1 MSSSVSTDRTL
12 KVGQTVQILGRNTKG
27 RVAYVGV
34 TNFAAGKWV
43 GVILDEPKGK
53 NNGTIKGYS
62 YFKCADNHGVFVRP
76 SQLIPTV
83 DVVPHNNT
91 PAPAPAHAPAPHS
104 TRSSDYGHVPIA
116 PKTTKLNRTKSFLSS
131 SSQSLL
137 SSPTHSEHLRSKTTV
152 SPSESFGF
160 VETGFL
166 EILRPQFTP
175 GQPMRSPSFS
185 MINNEEQKIVDD
197 LKVEV
202 RDLSQELELI
212 KRQRQDEKRKLQE
225 CDKLKIQ
232 CEQLLEFKIKIME
245 SHANLQREL
254 QRVRQEARET
264 QEAKSRCLQEFNE
277 LSENVELLTLDKE
290 MAEEKADTLQM
301 ELDIALERIEE
312 LVLDVEILKNENSD
326 SHLSSTEIAIP
337 SSGELKK
344 LQQHNHRLKETV
356 IRLRD
361 VIAQDKQELQKVNK
375 ELETK
380 ASEITELQKTKVK
393 LSMRID
399 AMEFQIM
406 DLHEQVDAALGAESM
421 VESLTE
427 SKLELEERVK
437 LMEEEVAELEALEE
451 IHEQIIESN
460 HDLEMDLREEIDM
473 LGATNKALLRDK
485 DAALETIYDRD
496 ITIIKFRE
504 LVKILNEQL
513 TAREKDLE
521 AAADDFVVIPLENEP
536 KIDFTKLFTES
547 KAYSRAIDVQ
557 LSQMQLQETRDLS
570 DLLLSFMPDDF
581 KVRGGDYDAIQVQLL
596 LNRFIFKSDII
607 QNEIREKFPSTV
619 DFDKDSIFEGFSIHR
634 FAFRSRCLYHVS
646 SLQMILH
653 QMIYGLNNCEHET
666 LMRAA
671 IYKAEMLNNEKYIDG
686 IIELLKSGQL
696 DENSSTEDIER
707 CSNFF
712 SVMYSTI
719 IHLDSNDLINEH
731 QLYTDIVETFERG
744 CDSIMT
750 SAGIIQTLIQIGQ
763 ETTDSYCLL
772 QFLMENLAKFK
783 ANLRALRRKLPREH
797 KYEFYAIS
805 RDQFN
810 GMRVVNETF
819 GKLLQILHCTSKQA
833 IHEISSM
840 KCEDSSEVSI
850 PHDVLWKMLY
860 SNCSRIYQET
870 DKSPVTNF
878 QFVIDVINEEMSHIL
893 QNIQEAEKANLNNA
907 QTKCIRSNPVLIRAN
922 QVKQQLEEIKKLTAA
937 LEYRE
942 AEIKQLKLTSKKK
955 LNELSEMQVRK
966 DMAERNLTKL
976 QHDFDV
982 TIENLK
988 QCIDETQEH
997 IDNRERQCADSISL
1011 LEEKI
1016 SKMESAT
1023 LELKDHLKSKACTAT
1038 LDDLN
1043 SMQEVSL
1050 LKTVLKEERD
1060 ERIRIQGKELKLALK
1075 KLTPISVPQP
1085 RDKELE
1091 RLEKDIKTLKNDWIL
1106 SYIIDNRKFKTNIKT
1121 KSELM
1126 AQDILGEYFKR
1137 NPHRAAE
1144 SDFSIFPSIEV
1155 TNAFRV

>member
-53 NNGTIKGYS
+53 NNGTIKGYC
-62 YFKCADNHGVFVRP
+62 YFKCSDNYGVFVRP
-76 SQLIPTV
+76 SQLIPTAENV
-83 DVVPHNNT
+83 
-91 PAPAPAHAPAPHS
+91 APVAA
-104 TRSSDYGHVPIA
+104 SSDYGHVPVA

-131 SSQSLL
+131 SSHSLM

-264 QEAKSRCLQEFNE
+264 HEAKSRCMHEFNE

-312 LVLDVEILKNENSD
+312 LVLDVEILKNENTSD
-326 SHLSSTEIAIP
+326 SNLPASENLIP

-380 ASEITELQKTKVK
+380 SSEISELQKTKVK

-406 DLHEQVDAALGAESM
+406 DLHEQVDAALGAETM
-421 VESLTE
+421 VETLTE

-460 HDLEMDLREEIDM
+460 HDIEMDLREEIDM
-473 LGATNKALLRDK
+473 LSATNKALLRDK

-504 LVKILNEQL
+504 LVKILNDQL
-513 TAREKDLE
+513 AAREKDLE

-536 KIDFTKLFTES
+536 KIDFNKLFTES

-557 LSQMQLQETRDLS
+557 LSQMQLQESKDLS

-581 KVRGGDYDAIQVQLL
+581 KIRGGDYDAIQVQLL
-596 LNRFIFKSDII
+596 LARFIFKSDII

-646 SLQMILH
+646 SLQLILH

-671 IYKAEMLNNEKYIDG
+671 IYKTEMLNNEKYIDG
-686 IIELLKSGQL
+686 IIDLLKAGQL
-696 DENSSTEDIER
+696 DENSSTEEIER

-712 SVMYSTI
+712 SVMYTTI

-744 CDSIMT
+744 CDSVMT

-763 ETTDSYCLL
+763 ETTESYCLL

-833 IHEISSM
+833 IQEISLL
-840 KCEDSSEVSI
+840 KCGDSSEVSI
-850 PHDVLWKMLY
+850 PHDTLWKMLC
-860 SNCSRIYQET
+860 SNCSKIYQES

-893 QNIQEAEKANLNNA
+893 QNIQEAEKANLSNA
-907 QTKCIRSNPVLIRAN
+907 HTKCIRSNPVLIRAN

-937 LEYRE
+937 LDYRE

-976 QHDFDV
+976 QHDFDL
-982 TIENLK
+982 TIESLK
-988 QCIDETQEH
+988 LCIEETQEH
-997 IDNRERQCADSISL
+997 IDNRERQCAESISA
-1011 LEEKI
+1011 LEEKLVN
-1016 SKMESAT
+1016 MEKTT
-1023 LELKDHLKSKACTAT
+1023 LELKEHLKSKASTAT
-1038 LDDLN
+1038 IDDLN
-1043 SMQEVSL
+1043 SMQELTL
-1050 LKTVLKEERD
+1050 LKTVLKEERH
-1060 ERIRIQGKELKLALK
+1060 ERIQTQAKELKRALRR
-1075 KLTPISVPQP
+1075 LTPITVPKP
-1085 RDKELE
+1085 RDKKLESLE
-1091 RLEKDIKTLKNDWIL
+1091 RDIKTLKNDWIL
-1106 SYIIDNRKFKTNIKT
+1106 SYIIDNRQFKTNIKT

-1126 AQDILGEYFKR
+1126 AQDILDEYFKR